1 MTEAEPRLYLLLP
14 PEFALAELAQ
24 ALADVPVMTEVAS
37 VLLWLSTEDDR
48 FWTDAAEILLPVCHA
63 SGVPLL
69 LGGDANRAARL
80 GADGVH
86 LEADAEALGAA
97 RKVHAPGL
105 MLGAGGIASRH
116 QAMLAAESGADYVFF
131 GAADP
136 ARTRPVAAATI
147 LNLTEWWSELF
158 EVPCV
163 AQAGSLDEAQALSQ
177 AGADFIAT
185 DGFVWADPAGPAAA
199 VRALADALRSPV
211 AAS

>member
-14 PEFALAELAQ
+14 PEFVPAELAPG
-24 ALADVPVMTEVAS
+24 LAEVLVMNEVAS

-48 FWTDAAEILLPVCHA
+48 FWTQAAEILLPVCHA

-86 LEADAEALGAA
+86 LEAEAAALSAA
-97 RKVHAPGL
+97 RKAHAPGL
-105 MLGAGGIASRH
+105 IIGAGGIASRH
-116 QAMLAAESGADYVFF
+116 QAMLAAESGADYVLF

-136 ARTRPVAAATI
+136 ARDRPVAATAI

-158 EVPCV
+158 QVPCV
-163 AQAGSLDEAQALSQ
+163 AQADSLDEAQALIQ
-177 AGADFIAT
+177 AGADFIAA
-185 DGFVWADPAGPAAA
+185 GGLVWADAAGPAAA
-199 VRALADALRSPV
+199 VRALADALHSPV